1 MAGSEQL
8 IFPFPE
14 KVDHAV
20 EAFITAPSNRH
31 AFDWIDRWPDW
42 PFTALVVVGPAGC
55 GKTHLA
61 TLWQE
66 RSGAA
71 LVDLGTAGL
80 EQAAVLTAYGQP
92 ILVEDCDRALGEAQ
106 AERGLLQLYNLA
118 KAAGIRLMLT
128 ARQAPSLWPL
138 QLPDLRSRLNS
149 AMVVAIEPADDE
161 LLRSVAA
168 KLFGDKQVEVGD
180 EVVSYL
186 LSRGERSVA
195 GVVHAIETLN
205 MISKTRQRPI
215 TVPMARE
222 VLLQPGDE
230 D

>member
-1 MAGSEQL
+1 VVGSEQL

-20 EAFITAPSNRH
+20 EAFIVAPSNRH
-31 AFDWIDRWPDW
+31 AFDWVDRWPDW
-42 PFTALVVVGPAGC
+42 PFTALVLVGPAGC

-61 TLWQE
+61 SLWRE

-71 LVDLGTAGL
+71 PIDLGTAGI
-80 EQAAVLTAYGQP
+80 EQAAALTADGQP
-92 ILVEDCDRALGEAQ
+92 ILVEDCDRVLSETQ
-106 AERGLLQLYNLA
+106 AERALLQLYNLA
-118 KAAGIRLMLT
+118 KAAGSRLLLT

-138 QLPDLRSRLNS
+138 GLPDLRSRLNS
-149 AMVVAIEPADDE
+149 AMVVAIDPADDE

-186 LSRGERSVA
+186 LSRSERTVA
-195 GVVHAIETLN
+195 NVAQAIERLN
-205 MISKTRQRPI
+205 TISKTRLRPI

-222 VLLQPGDE
+222 VLLEPGDE
-230 D
+230 S